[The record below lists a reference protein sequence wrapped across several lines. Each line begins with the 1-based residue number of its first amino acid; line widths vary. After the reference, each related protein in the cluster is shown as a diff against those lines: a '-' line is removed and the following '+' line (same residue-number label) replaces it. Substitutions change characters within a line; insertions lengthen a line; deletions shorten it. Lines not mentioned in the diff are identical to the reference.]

1 MEDQN
6 LKDWEKSLG
15 QSHLRELRNKYLL
28 VEEQVF
34 CQEKYFYSKLVLY
47 FVNYGRFDEKAIFTI
62 NDTKKPGILGPELKS
77 GVINYFQT
85 LENLITVERLDEKSF
100 LAAISDPER
109 ETYGLGLS
117 KYTLDYL
124 AKEKVN
130 VDVINLIKK

>member
-15 QSHLRELRNKYLL
+15 QNHFRELKNKYLL

-47 FVNYGRFDEKAIFTI
+47 YVNHGRFDEKAIFTVGEA
-62 NDTKKPGILGPELKS
+62 KEPGILGPELNP
-77 GVINYFQT
+77 GIINHFKG
-85 LENLITVERLDEKSF
+85 LENLLTIERSEENSY

-109 ETYGLGLS
+109 ETYSLGLS
-117 KYTLDYL
+117 KFTLDYL
-124 AKEKVN
+124 AKES
-130 VDVINLIKK
+130 VDVEVINVIKK